1 MQAPLPE
8 PTLRSSPF
16 DLVTAIDAY
25 EISSTLLVARWLDM
39 ELYADVSRQIDAIR
53 ERGVSEPSL
62 TVFALQLVI
71 AHSELVSTLWQNAS
85 VGVCPTMLKEVQARH
100 AHAIR
105 ALRGGV
111 AHLSGRD

>member
-53 ERGVSEPSL
+53 ERGVRAV
-62 TVFALQLVI
+62 TD
-71 AHSELVSTLWQNAS
+71 
-85 VGVCPTMLKEVQARH
+85 GVLPATGHCA
-100 AHAIR
+100 
-105 ALRGGV
+105 
-111 AHLSGRD
+111 